1 MPKVSTHRPRAS
13 RPTAAGAHPSVGDF
27 APAAATAVNPI
38 YLPKHASVA
47 FQAALAPAREQG
59 YAAWC
64 ETRRESIATLL
75 LIAVDQGWIT
85 AAAVQAAFAGP
96 TPHEALYTLAR
107 AAWQALP
114 KWLETLAQRHTLNP
128 SDVTQKPCFAELDWQ
143 ADGLESRWVLQ
154 LHTFWLHSFDL
165 DALPPA
171 LACAIARTLELISY
185 RLTECCLLR
194 EVAGMW
200 MDESVMAYH
209 TLRASGLSDQDAL
222 WAYAQAHP
230 PLIGEF
236 GWEDPAGFV
245 VWWEEMGDYCAPQIP
260 WRRRWVQNPSPPP
273 PRCLQGLVR
282 RLWRWRRLG
291 IADWPWFRWL
301 RRAVLTLRRCE
312 RQWPA
317 SPGRTITLEA
327 DDSEPLG
334 YGQLI
339 GFDEG
344 WEANFLDDFGQYL
357 GSSGFGCTW
366 HLRASVLEWEALR
379 DTLKWVAIGQG
390 LLIGA
395 SQANNLS

>member
-1 MPKVSTHRPRAS
+1 MSKIPTHRS
-13 RPTAAGAHPSVGDF
+13 RPPRSTTAGAHSTVGNC
-27 APAAATAVNPI
+27 APAVAAAVNPLR
-38 YLPKHASVA
+38 LPQHANAVIET
-47 FQAALAPAREQG
+47 ALAPAREQG
-59 YAAWC
+59 YRLWC

-75 LIAVDQGWIT
+75 LIALDQGWIT

-96 TPHEALYTLAR
+96 IPHEALYKLAGT
-107 AAWQALP
+107 AWQTLP
-114 KWLETLAQRHTLNP
+114 GWLETLAQRHALHPNTTNSP
-128 SDVTQKPCFAELDWQ
+128 IFAELDWQ

-154 LHTFWLHSFDL
+154 LHTFWLHTFDL

-194 EVAGMW
+194 EVAEMW
-200 MDESVMAYH
+200 MDESVMAY
-209 TLRASGLSDQDAL
+209 RSVQESGLSDVDAL
-222 WAYAQAHP
+222 WAYVQEHTTLAD
-230 PLIGEF
+230 EF
-236 GWEDPAGFV
+236 GWEDQAGFA
-245 VWWEEMGDYCAPQIP
+245 VWWDEIGAYCAPQTP
-260 WRRRWVQNPSPPP
+260 WRRRWVQNHSPPP
-273 PRCLQGLVR
+273 PRCLRGLVR

-291 IADWPWFRWL
+291 IADGPWFRWL

-395 SQANNLS
+395 SQANELS

>member
-1 MPKVSTHRPRAS
+1 MSKIPTHRS
-13 RPTAAGAHPSVGDF
+13 RPPRSTTAGTHSTVSDS
-27 APAAATAVNPI
+27 APATATAVNPLR
-38 YLPKHASVA
+38 LPQHANAVI
-47 FQAALAPAREQG
+47 QTALAPACEQG
-59 YAAWC
+59 YRLWC
-64 ETRRESIATLL
+64 ETRRESMATLL

-85 AAAVQAAFAGP
+85 PAAVQAAFAGP
-96 TPHEALYTLAR
+96 TPHEALYKLAR
-107 AAWQALP
+107 AAWQTLP
-114 KWLETLAQRHTLNP
+114 SWIETVVQRHTLHP
-128 SDVTQKPCFAELDWQ
+128 DTAHSPIFAELDWQ

-185 RLTECCLLR
+185 RLTECCLVR

-209 TLRASGLSDQDAL
+209 TLRAAGLNDQDAL
-222 WAYAQAHP
+222 WAYAQAHT

-236 GWEDPAGFV
+236 GWEDQAGFV
-245 VWWEEMGDYCAPQIP
+245 AWWEELGDYCAPQIP
-260 WRRRWVQNPSPPP
+260 WRRRWVHSHSPPP

-312 RQWPA
+312 RQWSE

-339 GFDEG
+339 GFDEP

-357 GSSGFGCTW
+357 GSSGFGCNW

-395 SQANNLS
+395 SQANELS